1 MTEEAGVEN
10 AMSLNPFDTAEEARA
25 FRKKLRYPELYG
37 IYGLYQSKEKQ
48 LWVTMPLTVL
58 TALFDFKE
66 TT

>member
-1 MTEEAGVEN
+1 MTEEDEVEN
-10 AMSLNPFDTAEEARA
+10 AMAINPFDTAEEARA

-37 IYGLYQSKEKQ
+37 IYGLYRSEEKQ

-58 TALFDFKE
+58 KALFDFQE